1 MIQGNPW
8 GQLFC
13 PANCDTVI
21 RQHFWFWEP
30 NTEYSVKSTCRLVE
44 EYLTSV
50 GHGCTL
56 LLNLN
61 PDTRGLVPEKDL
73 SAYEELGKA
82 IALLYKH
89 PVSKFFSPKLRVGV
103 EKIWRFT
110 AFKSLNGSVVLMEDV
125 EKSGQLVME
134 YELKLE
140 TEDGWISTADA
151 GSTIGHK
158 RIHPFPKAL
167 ANKNVS
173 AISLKI
179 VRLVTMKKSLSLRE
193 ISVYNWNEA
202 AKQNLI

>member
-21 RQHFWFWEP
+21 RQHYWFWQP
-30 NTEYSVKSTCRLVE
+30 NTECSVKSICRLVR

-82 IALLYKH
+82 IALLYKY
-89 PVSKFFSPKLRVGV
+89 PVSKYFSPEMQVGK
-103 EKIWRFT
+103 EKIWRFREL
-110 AFKSLNGSVVLMEDV
+110 KSLNGSVVLMEDI

-140 TEDGWISTADA
+140 SEDGWIETPEA

-158 RIHPFPKAL
+158 RIHPFPTAL
-167 ANKNVS
+167 LNKKVS
-173 AISLKI
+173 AISLNI
-179 VRLVTMKKSLSLRE
+179 TRLVTKQKSITLRE
-193 ISVYNWNEA
+193 VSVYDWNEA
-202 AKQNLI
+202 ARQNLI

>member
-1 MIQGNPW
+1 M
-8 GQLFC
+8 
-13 PANCDTVI
+13 I
-21 RQHFWFWEP
+21 RQHFWFWQP
-30 NTEYSVKSTCRLVE
+30 DTEYSVKSTHRLVQ

-73 SAYEELGKA
+73 STYEELGKA

-89 PVSKFFSPKLRVGV
+89 PVKKFFSPKLQVDK
-103 EKIWRFT
+103 EKRWRFRT
-110 AFKSLNGSVVLMEDV
+110 FKSRNGSVVLMEDV
-125 EKSGQLVME
+125 EESGQLVME
-134 YELKLE
+134 YELKFK
-140 TEDGWISTADA
+140 TEDGWISTPQA

-158 RIHPFPKAL
+158 RIHPFPRTL

-173 AISLKI
+173 GISLKI
-179 VRLVTMKKSLSLRE
+179 TRLVTRQESISLRK

>member
-8 GQLFC
+8 GELFC

-30 NTEYSVKSTCRLVE
+30 DTEYSVKSTQRLVQ

-61 PDTRGLVPEKDL
+61 PDTRGLVPAKDL

-89 PVSKFFSPKLRVGV
+89 PVKKFFSPELQVEK
-103 EKIWRFT
+103 EKIWKFK
-110 AFKSLNGSVVLMEDV
+110 AFKSRNGSVVLMEDV

-134 YELKLE
+134 YELKFE
-140 TEDGWISTADA
+140 TEDGWISTAET

-158 RIHPFPKAL
+158 RIHPFPRTL

-179 VRLVTMKKSLSLRE
+179 KRLVTRQKSISLRE